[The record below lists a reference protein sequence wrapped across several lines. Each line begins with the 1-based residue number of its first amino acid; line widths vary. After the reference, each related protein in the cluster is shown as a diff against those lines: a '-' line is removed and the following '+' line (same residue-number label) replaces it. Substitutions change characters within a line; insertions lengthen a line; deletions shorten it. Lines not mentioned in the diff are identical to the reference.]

1 MNVSTDITWYTACG
15 HTALGWLSLVW
26 YQNEQHQ
33 PALCIAGL
41 AGQQDDARRYAADRL
56 QQRLPT
62 APAVYDEPAG
72 HVLWQAVASL
82 TEAPQP
88 TADFLQQQQVTLD
101 LYGSAFQQLV
111 WQHIAAIP
119 PAATLTYRQLAQ
131 AAGRERAVRAVA
143 SACGANPLA
152 LVIPCHRV
160 LRSDGGLGGYRWG
173 MARKQALLTLE
184 AAQPSC

>member
-1 MNVSTDITWYTACG
+1 MTLSTDITWHTACG
-15 HTALGWLSLVW
+15 NTSLGWLSLLW
-26 YQNEQHQ
+26 HQNEQEP

-41 AGQQDDARRYAADRL
+41 AGQQDEARRYAADRL
-56 QQRLPT
+56 QQQIQTVPS
-62 APAVYDEPAG
+62 VYDEPAA

-82 TEAPQP
+82 TEEPQQ

-101 LYGSAFQQLV
+101 LHGSAFQQLV

-119 PAATLTYRQLAQ
+119 PAATLSYRQLAQ
-131 AAGRERAVRAVA
+131 AAGREQAVRAVA

-173 MARKQALLTLE
+173 VARKQALLTLE
-184 AAQPSC
+184 SAQPSC